1 MRREEEMTVSTDFSD
16 EYEEDG
22 TKVDK
27 DKALLMP
34 CYVEEKDE
42 KVGQQL
48 WEEDQTAWA
57 VGNGHEGG
65 RIVLLLIACTC
76 NLF

>member
-1 MRREEEMTVSTDFSD
+1 MTVSTGFSD
-16 EYEEDG
+16 EYKEEG

-48 WEEDQTAWA
+48 WEEDQTARA
-57 VGNGHEGG
+57 ERRRENC
-65 RIVLLLIACTC
+65 ATF
-76 NLF
+76 NSMYM